1 MGEGVRRWRKSSKSG
16 CGCANCV
23 EVATSDGNTIVRDSK
38 DADGEQLAFSLDR
51 WREFVE
57 GVKAGEFDRRAGSE
71 PS

>member
-1 MGEGVRRWRKSSKSG
+1 
-16 CGCANCV
+16 
-23 EVATSDGNTIVRDSK
+23 VATSDGNTIVRDSK